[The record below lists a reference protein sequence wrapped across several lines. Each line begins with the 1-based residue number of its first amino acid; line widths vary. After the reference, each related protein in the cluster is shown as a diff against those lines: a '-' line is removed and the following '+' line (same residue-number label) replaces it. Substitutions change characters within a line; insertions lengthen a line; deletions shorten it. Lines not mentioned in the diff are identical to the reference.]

1 MWSGLKNISA
11 VRRAISFQKI
21 RNDFVTIKNQQMKQ
35 KSNTGLL
42 LALLM
47 TFTFLIACDNEAKK
61 DESAK
66 TDVTKTETPAMPA
79 YDAAMDPV
87 KVEANIISRI
97 LADTLNVKFYELII
111 KPGDSVGLHS
121 HPDHL
126 VYVID
131 GGMVELK
138 NKDGKAAPT
147 EFKTGMGVVT
157 GPDIHSGKNTGTTT
171 IKMVVADIYRPRS

>member
-1 MWSGLKNISA
+1 
-11 VRRAISFQKI
+11 
-21 RNDFVTIKNQQMKQ
+21 MKHATNA
-35 KSNTGLL
+35 SIL
-42 LALLM
+42 LA
-47 TFTFLIACDNEAKK
+47 FLIAFALTACNNEAKK
-61 DESAK
+61 DEAAK
-66 TDVTKTETPAMPA
+66 GEASKTETPSMLT

-87 KVEANIISRI
+87 KVEANIISNVF
-97 LADTLNVKFYELII
+97 ADTLGVKFYELII

-126 VYVID
+126 VYVVD

-138 NKDGKAAPT
+138 NNEGKATPT

>member
-1 MWSGLKNISA
+1 
-11 VRRAISFQKI
+11 
-21 RNDFVTIKNQQMKQ
+21 
-35 KSNTGLL
+35 
-42 LALLM
+42 
-47 TFTFLIACDNEAKK
+47 
-61 DESAK
+61 
-66 TDVTKTETPAMPA
+66 MPA

-87 KVEANIISRI
+87 KVEANVLSRI
-97 LADTLNVKFYELII
+97 LADTLGVKFYELMI

-131 GGMVELK
+131 GGFVELK
-138 NKDGKAAPT
+138 NKEGKATPT
-147 EFKTGMGVVT
+147 EFKTGMGVMT

>member
-1 MWSGLKNISA
+1 
-11 VRRAISFQKI
+11 
-21 RNDFVTIKNQQMKQ
+21 MKQ
-35 KSNTGLL
+35 RNNASIF

-47 TFTFLIACDNEAKK
+47 AFAFIACNNEAKK
-61 DESAK
+61 EEPVVVEGVK
-66 TDVTKTETPAMPA
+66 IENPAMPA
-79 YDAAMDPV
+79 YDPAMDPV
-87 KVEANIISRI
+87 KVEANVITKVFG
-97 LADTLNVKFYELII
+97 DTLGVKFYELII

-138 NKDGKAAPT
+138 NKDGVATPT

>member
-1 MWSGLKNISA
+1 
-11 VRRAISFQKI
+11 
-21 RNDFVTIKNQQMKQ
+21 MKQ
-35 KSNTGLL
+35 KTNASIF

-47 TFTFLIACDNEAKK
+47 AFAFIACNNEAKK
-61 DESAK
+61 EEP
-66 TDVTKTETPAMPA
+66 VVVEGVKTETPSMPA

-87 KVEANIISRI
+87 KVEANVITKVFG
-97 LADTLNVKFYELII
+97 DTLGVKFYELII

-126 VYVID
+126 VYVVD

-138 NKDGKAAPT
+138 NKDGVATPT
-147 EFKTGMGVVT
+147 EFKTGMGVIT
-157 GPDIHSGKNTGTTT
+157 GPDIHSGKNTGKTT

>member
-1 MWSGLKNISA
+1 
-11 VRRAISFQKI
+11 
-21 RNDFVTIKNQQMKQ
+21 MKQ
-35 KSNTGLL
+35 KTNANIVLV
-42 LALLM
+42 LLM
-47 TFTFLIACDNEAKK
+47 AFTFIACNDATK
-61 DESAK
+61 DEPAK
-66 TDVTKTETPAMPA
+66 TDAAKTEGAAMPA

-87 KVEANIISRI
+87 KVEAAIISRV

-111 KPGDSVGLHS
+111 KPGDSVGLHI

-131 GGMVELK
+131 GGMIELK
-138 NKDGKAAPT
+138 DKDGKAQAV

-157 GPDIHSGKNTGTTT
+157 GPDTHSGKNTGNTT

>member
-1 MWSGLKNISA
+1 
-11 VRRAISFQKI
+11 
-21 RNDFVTIKNQQMKQ
+21 MKQ
-35 KSNTGLL
+35 KTNASILL
-42 LALLM
+42 VLLM
-47 TFTFLIACDNEAKK
+47 AFAFIACNTEAKK
-61 DESAK
+61 DEPKVVEGFKIENPS
-66 TDVTKTETPAMPA
+66 MPD

-87 KVEANIISRI
+87 KVEANVITKVFG
-97 LADTLNVKFYELII
+97 DTLGVKFYELII

-138 NKDGKAAPT
+138 NKDGVATPT

-171 IKMVVADIYRPRS
+171 IKMVVADIYRPRG